1 MNNFK
6 SKLKTAQTMAVG
18 ALLLIVC
25 AILFWAI
32 TNFDIL
38 VKAYKYPEAIRAL
51 EISVQIE
58 KPATAAAK

>member
-1 MNNFK
+1 MNNFN
-6 SKLKTAQTMAVG
+6 SKMKTAQHMAVG

-32 TNFDIL
+32 ANFDIL

-51 EISVQIE
+51 EISVQVV
-58 KPATAAAK
+58 KPTAK